1 MNDRRLS
8 LLMDMLSE
16 SEFQTAKSF
25 ADKLHLSTKTVRNLL
40 KELNKII
47 KRHGAIIVSKPGAGF
62 CLQVNERKVWKQFKN
77 SYLKQFDKKNLPQTS
92 QERIQYLLEYLI
104 HSTDYV
110 KLDDLSEL
118 MYISKRTLSNYLKSI
133 EKIIKPY
140 KIKLIRKP
148 NYGIKLKGKE
158 FSLRLCLANHIA
170 NGNQAKILS
179 ENDMD
184 ILAHCIQDCLRAFN
198 YQLSDIALQNLIIHL
213 FIAIKRINGNHYIP
227 LGEEWINGAYN
238 DEEYLIASKIV
249 EKIQENYQVQFPE
262 SEIRYVALH
271 LAGKRTFAESYNREN
286 IVIDHETNMLVCAMI
301 QSVYDA
307 FKVDFRN
314 DLDLKMSLCQHLIPL
329 KIRIQCDMNMKNPL
343 LKDIKE
349 RFALAYA
356 MAAHASGVIN
366 QRYNKVLKDDEIGY
380 IALLFALALERQKT
394 KNTKKNILLVC
405 SSGKGSARLLAY
417 KFKEK
422 FHDQINEVKTCNVN
436 SIGTIDFSKIDYVFS
451 TVPIV
456 EKVPVPIMEIKY
468 FLDDDD
474 VEMMKKALASESSG
488 ICDEYYNPNL
498 FLTNIKY
505 RTKNE
510 ILRFMCDNIKKYY
523 DIPNNFYD
531 AVLERE
537 KLART
542 EFGNRVA
549 MPHPVKAL
557 SQNTFVC
564 VGILEEPIIWDEA
577 EVQVVFLISLGKK
590 KNKTLQKFYRVT
602 SKFLLNKDCINKL
615 IACKSYQVFKNLIA
629 KVEAE
634 MED

>member
-1 MNDRRLS
+1 MEMIR
-8 LLMDMLSE
+8 E
-16 SEFQTAKSF
+16 SEYQKAESF
-25 ADKLHLSTKTVRNLL
+25 AEKLHLSAKTVRNLL
-40 KELNKII
+40 KQINRLI
-47 KRHGAIIVSKPGAGF
+47 KGHGAAIESKPGSGF
-62 CLQVNERKVWKQFKN
+62 CLRVYEQKAWEEFKDF
-77 SYLKQFDKKNLPQTS
+77 YLKQSDKKNLPQTS
-92 QERIQYLLEYLI
+92 KERIQYLLEYLI
-104 HSTDYV
+104 YSTDYI
-110 KLDDLSEL
+110 KLDDLSES
-118 MYISKRTLSNYLKSI
+118 MYISKRTLTNDLKDI

-140 KIKLIRKP
+140 NIELIRKP
-148 NYGIKLKGKE
+148 NHGIKLKGKE
-158 FSLRLCLANHIA
+158 FSLRLCLANYIVTSS
-170 NGNQAKILS
+170 QTKIMN
-179 ENDMD
+179 ENNMD
-184 ILAHCIQDCLRAFN
+184 ILAKCIQDCLRAFN
-198 YQLSDIALQNLIIHL
+198 YHLSDIALQNLIIHL
-213 FIAIKRINGNHYIP
+213 FIAIKRIKGNHYIP
-227 LGEEWINGAYN
+227 LEEEWINGSYN
-238 DEEYLIASKIV
+238 DDEYLIASKIV

-271 LAGKRTFAESYNREN
+271 LAGKRTLAESHGSEN

-314 DLDLKMSLCQHLIPL
+314 DLDLKISLCQHLIPL
-329 KIRIQCDMNMKNPL
+329 KIRIQCDMNMRNPL

-366 QRYNKVLKDDEIGY
+366 ERYKKVLKDDEIGY

-417 KFKEK
+417 KCKEK
-422 FHDQINEVKTCNVN
+422 FHDQINEVKTCDVN

-451 TVPIV
+451 TVPIRD
-456 EKVPVPIMEIKY
+456 KVPVPIMEIKY

-474 VEMMKKALASESSG
+474 IERMKKVLASKSSG
-488 ICDEYYNPNL
+488 ICDEYYSPNL
-498 FLTNIKY
+498 FLANIKC
-505 RTKNE
+505 RTKEE
-510 ILRFMCDNIKKYY
+510 ILRFMCDNVKKYH

-549 MPHPVKAL
+549 MPHPVKTL

-564 VGILEEPIIWDEA
+564 VGILEKPIVWDET
-577 EVQVVFLISLGKK
+577 EVQVVFLVSVGKK

-602 SKFLLNKDCINKL
+602 SKFLLNKDCIDKL
-615 IACKSYQVFKNLIA
+615 IASRDYQVFKNLIA

-634 MED
+634 MEE